1 MIQVVSLLKAAGR
14 AKTKL
19 RTERNEPMPP
29 QTTSSKAP
37 HNRAQRI
44 YALVVLLLSIL
55 AVHSTILATTSE
67 DVVYQILSQK
77 QLVQA
82 SNTTNSRVA
91 IVEEPY
97 GYVFIKDD
105 TGKPGYLRYLSQAT
119 FYEYRLPRAFLKIS
133 QHREKLTLKE
143 SEELQFRAG
152 VRKRPEGWDPS
163 KQERNIFIDEP
174 YRDKVVDRL
183 FKRSH
188 QKLNV
193 SVVMGTLAVMGILF
207 LNIRISMN
215 PRCENSSRRYKLC
228 ARLLSPPKV
237 WISKVLASPL
247 WNGLWNR
254 NTLVATFI
262 VAIVGGLVMAS
273 GTMSA
278 LSITMLLF
286 NDSFCGKQC
295 ASSSLDTLENL
306 EVDACIEGCALGR
319 GGRYVA
325 LASCLWLVVLLLIL
339 AAIAISIMVSKA
351 KSFPNLSR
359 KRWWNVIFLPLAIRP
374 DQLVDVPVL
383 PSTTNGN
390 HQL

>member
-1 MIQVVSLLKAAGR
+1 
-14 AKTKL
+14 
-19 RTERNEPMPP
+19 MPP
-29 QTTSSKAP
+29 QTTSSKVP
-37 HNRAQRI
+37 NNRAQRI

-67 DVVYQILSQK
+67 DIVYQILSQK
-77 QLVQA
+77 ELVQA
-82 SNTTNSRVA
+82 SNTTNSKVA
-91 IVEEPY
+91 VVEEPY

-143 SEELQFRAG
+143 SEELQFKAG
-152 VRKRPEGWDPS
+152 VRKSPEGWDPS

-193 SVVMGTLAVMGILF
+193 SVVMGTLAVLGILF
-207 LNIRISMN
+207 LNIRISS
-215 PRCENSSRRYKLC
+215 PRRSKLC
-228 ARLLSPPKV
+228 ALLWSRPKV
-237 WISKVLASPL
+237 WISKALSSQM

-254 NTLVATFI
+254 NTLVATII

-273 GTMSA
+273 GTTSA

-286 NDSFCGKQC
+286 NDAFCGKQC
-295 ASSSLDTLENL
+295 ASTSLNTLENL

-319 GGRYVA
+319 GGRYVV
-325 LASCLWLVVLLLIL
+325 LASCLWLVVFLLIL
-339 AAIAISIMVSKA
+339 AAFAISIIVSKA
-351 KSFPNLSR
+351 KSFPTLSR

-374 DQLVDVPVL
+374 YQLVDVPVL
-383 PSTTNGN
+383 PSTTNGS